1 MVHGNDCRQS
11 GPGELPE
18 PGTFTSNLQPDVRKF
33 AALTKLQHDR
43 FRIWTNDDNFHLPD
57 NGVLPIPR
65 ERLEDVDLNDQ
76 PGELTRAILETAIGD
91 PLYPGIEMY
100 WIAKLNTTVGPDET
114 LLCTLDINNHRLRS
128 TTQAMP

>member
-1 MVHGNDCRQS
+1 MR
-11 GPGELPE
+11 PGELPE
-18 PGTFTSNLQPDVRKF
+18 PGTFTTNLQPDVRKF

-57 NGVLPIPR
+57 DGVLPIPR

-100 WIAKLNTTVGPDET
+100 WIAKLNTTVGVPVIHT
-114 LLCTLDINNHRLRS
+114 LLRLTLTMIVFAVRHKPCRKG
-128 TTQAMP
+128 